1 MAYDKQTFFDKTRA
15 KAFAFSCICNF
26 ACFFLNYKLR
36 DGHHLSKVH
45 KKYRLSAKITVLLLI
60 FRSANIRA
68 VNGLGMIQQKPLS
81 HPTPYDGQLLLLL
94 ETFHNKQLCSQGDSC
109 RGVVFW
115 HNPKST
121 RIDRPYVRQS
131 ENQEQGSDFCW
142 LSVFFVYFTE
152 MVSIS

>member
-1 MAYDKQTFFDKTRA
+1 MIWKLFPILFIFKKTHPLKSHGTAYGIA
-15 KAFAFSCICNF
+15 KVV
-26 ACFFLNYKLR
+26 CFLR
-36 DGHHLSKVH
+36 DEHHFSNVH
-45 KKYRLSAKITVLLLI
+45 KKYRLSAKITDLLLI

-68 VNGLGMIQQKPLS
+68 VNGLGMTQQKPLS